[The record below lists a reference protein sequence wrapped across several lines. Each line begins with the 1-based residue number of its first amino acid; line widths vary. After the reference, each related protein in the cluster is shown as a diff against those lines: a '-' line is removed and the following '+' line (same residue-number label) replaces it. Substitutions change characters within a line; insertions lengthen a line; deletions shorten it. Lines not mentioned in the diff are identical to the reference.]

1 MYYCDVLKKQDM
13 KNVITSNI
21 CPPIPTREYD
31 WEAYFEGE
39 EELQIIGYGETE
51 EEAIQELFI
60 IAEEVQDV

>member
-1 MYYCDVLKKQDM
+1 M